1 MSFSYGHNH
10 HQLAVAGNSA
20 LLDVLSF
27 EGHESLSQPSDYA
40 IRFTSTDKTI
50 SPHTI
55 LMQQANFTLCD
66 PKTGEVLRTL
76 HGVIT
81 GFSRLSVSADEAHYS
96 VRLQPRLALLSRSH
110 QTRFWQDMSVPQ
122 IVENILRER
131 HGMRGQDFLF
141 SLSQESPRREQVMQ
155 YAEDDLTFIRRILAE
170 VGIWFRFTTDARLNI
185 DVVAFCDSRQGYQH
199 GLTLPA
205 VPVSGMHDSGAESVW
220 AMYTLAN
227 VVTQSVTTR
236 NYNYRDALADMDAQA
251 DVTRDDSTTY
261 GEAYHYADNY
271 ARAGDGYQP
280 VPESESGV
288 FYARLHHER
297 ALSQQTRMEATTSS
311 VLPAPGVVL
320 SVTGDAPEAF
330 SKGMLIT
337 GLTSRAARDAGL
349 VVTLDGI
356 PAGADYAFRPPL
368 VNKPVLAGVLPARIT
383 STQNNAPYAHI
394 DKHGRY
400 KVQFNADRDTWPQG
414 EESLWVRQ
422 SRPYAG
428 DTYGMHLP
436 LLAGT
441 EVHIAF
447 ENGDPDRPYIT
458 GVMHDSSHPDPVTIR
473 NDHRNILRTPSGN
486 EIRLDD
492 TRDKEHIR
500 ITTEYG
506 GKSQLSLGHIVD
518 DSGDSQSQN
527 RQRGEGFELRTDS
540 YGAVRAA
547 KGLFVTADGQPEA
560 QGKQPDMAAMLAE
573 LREMTD
579 EVAKLSADAATATAN
594 PADMAARL
602 SLMNERVSELNAA
615 VIAMHAPDGV
625 ALTSGG
631 HLQLSAKANLMA
643 DAGRNADISVKRNL
657 FLGIGDSLSAFVRR
671 AGMKLIANQGAVRI
685 EAQHDQMALLARK
698 SLSIVSTE
706 DEIKLSA
713 KKITLN
719 GGGSYITLDAHAI
732 ESGTSGEYRTRA
744 SHYSRRARAKM
755 PVAAPESPV
764 SEPGRQKKAEKR
776 RSSD

>member
-1 MSFSYGHNH
+1 MSHSYGHNH
-10 HQLAVAGNSA
+10 HQLAIAGHSA
-20 LLDVLSF
+20 PLDVLSF
-27 EGHESLSQPSDYA
+27 EGHESLSQPSDYT
-40 IRFTSTDKTI
+40 IRFTSTDKAI
-50 SPHTI
+50 SPQSM
-55 LMQQANFTLCD
+55 LMQQAGFTLCGL
-66 PKTGEVLRTL
+66 KTREVLRPL

-81 GFSRLSVSADEAHYS
+81 GFARLSVSADEAQYS
-96 VRLQPRLALLSRSH
+96 VTLQPRLALLSRSH
-110 QTRFWQDMSVPQ
+110 QTRIWQNMSVPQ
-122 IVENILRER
+122 IVEHILREH
-131 HGMRGQDFLF
+131 HGMHGQDFLF
-141 SLSQESPRREQVMQ
+141 SLAQGYPRREQVMQ

-170 VGIWFRFTTDARLNI
+170 VGIWFRFTTDTRLNI
-185 DVVAFCDSRQGYQH
+185 DVVEFYDSKQGYQR

-205 VPVSGMHDSGAESVW
+205 VPASGMHDSGTESVW
-220 AMYTLAN
+220 GMSTLAK

-251 DVTRDDSTTY
+251 DVTRNDSTTY

-271 ARAGDGYQP
+271 ASAGDGYQP
-280 VPESESGV
+280 VVESESGV

-297 ALSQQTRMEATTSS
+297 ALSQQTRMEAITSS
-311 VLPAPGVVL
+311 VLPAPGQVL
-320 SVTGDAPEAF
+320 SVTGDAPEVF

-337 GLTSRAARDAGL
+337 GLTSRAARDASL
-349 VVTLDGI
+349 VLTLEGI
-356 PAGADYAFRPPL
+356 PAGADYTFRPWL
-368 VNKPVLAGVLPARIT
+368 VDKPVMAGVLSARIT
-383 STQNNAPYAHI
+383 STQDHDLYAHI
-394 DKHGRY
+394 DKYGRY
-400 KVQFNADRDTWPQG
+400 KVQFNADRDTWTQG

-428 DTYGMHLP
+428 DTYGLHLP

-447 ENGDPDRPYIT
+447 ENGDADRPYIV
-458 GVMHDSSHPDPVTIR
+458 GVLHDSAHTDPVTIR

-492 TRDKEHIR
+492 TRDKEHICM
-500 ITTEYG
+500 TTEYG
-506 GKSQLSLGHIVD
+506 GKSQLNLGHVVED
-518 DSGDSQSQN
+518 NGDSQSQN
-527 RQRGEGFELRTDS
+527 RPRGEGFELRTDS
-540 YGAVRAA
+540 YGAIRAA
-547 KGLFVTADGQPEA
+547 KGLFVTADGQPKA
-560 QGKQPDMAAMLAE
+560 QGKQSDMTAMLAE
-573 LREMTD
+573 LRQMAD
-579 EVAKLSADAATATAN
+579 EVAKLSTDAATATAN
-594 PADMAARL
+594 PADMVTRL

-631 HLQLSAKANLMA
+631 HLQLSAKENLIA
-643 DAGRNADISVKRNL
+643 DAGKNADISVKKSFFVGVGN
-657 FLGIGDSLSAFVRR
+657 SLSAFARK

-732 ESGTSGEYRTRA
+732 ESGTLGEYRTRA
-744 SHYSRRARAKM
+744 NHYGRQDRAKM

-764 SEPGRQKKAEKR
+764 RASCQQKKAGKR
-776 RSSD
+776 QLSD

>member
-1 MSFSYGHNH
+1 MNFSYGHNH
-10 HQLAVAGNSA
+10 HQLTIAENSA
-20 LLDVLSF
+20 PLDVLSF

-40 IRFTSTDKTI
+40 IRFTSTDKAI
-50 SPHTI
+50 SPHAM
-55 LMQQANFTLCD
+55 LMQQADFTLCD
-66 PKTGEVLRTL
+66 PKTREVLRTL

-81 GFSRLSVSADEAHYS
+81 GFSLLSVSADEAQYS

-110 QTRFWQDMSVPQ
+110 QTRIWQDMSVPQ
-122 IVENILRER
+122 IVENILRKR

-141 SLSQESPRREQVMQ
+141 SLSQEYPRREQVMQ

-170 VGIWFRFTTDARLNI
+170 VGIWFRFTTDTRLNI
-185 DVVAFCDSRQGYQH
+185 DVVEFCDSRQSYQR

-220 AMYTLAN
+220 GMTTLAK
-227 VVTQSVTTR
+227 VVTQSVVTR
-236 NYNYRDALADMDAQA
+236 TYNYRDALADMDAQA
-251 DVTRDDSTTY
+251 DVTRNDSTTY

-271 ARAGDGYQP
+271 ASTGDAYHP
-280 VPESESGV
+280 VPETESGV

-297 ALSQQTRMEATTSS
+297 ALSQQTRMEATTTS
-311 VLPAPGVVL
+311 VLPVPGQVL
-320 SVTGDAPEAF
+320 TVTGDAPEAF

-337 GLTSRAARDAGL
+337 GLTSRAARDTSL
-349 VVTLDGI
+349 LLTLEGI
-356 PAGADYAFRPPL
+356 PAGAEYTFRPGL
-368 VNKPVLAGVLPARIT
+368 VDKPVMAGVLPARIT
-383 STQNNAPYAHI
+383 STQDNDLYAHI

-400 KVQFNADRDTWPQG
+400 KVQFNADRDTWTQG

-428 DTYGMHLP
+428 DTYGLHLP

-447 ENGDPDRPYIT
+447 ENGDPDRPYIN
-458 GVMHDSSHPDPVTIR
+458 GVLHDSAHADPVTIR

-492 TRDKEHIR
+492 TRNKEHIR

-506 GKSQLSLGHIVD
+506 GKSQLNLGHVVD
-518 DSGDSQSQN
+518 DNGDSQSQN
-527 RQRGEGFELRTDS
+527 HLRGEGFELRTDS
-540 YGAVRAA
+540 YGAIRAA
-547 KGLFVTADGQPEA
+547 KGLFVTADGQSKA
-560 QGKQPDMAAMLAE
+560 QGKQTDMVAMLEA
-573 LREMTD
+573 LRQMTD
-579 EVAKLSADAATATAN
+579 EVATLSADAARATAN

-631 HLQLSAKANLMA
+631 HLQLSAKENLIA
-643 DAGRNADISVKRNL
+643 DAGKNADFSVKKN
-657 FLGIGDSLSAFVRR
+657 FFMGVGNSLSAFARK
-671 AGMKLIANQGAVRI
+671 AGMKLIANSGPVRI

-732 ESGTSGEYRTRA
+732 ESGTQGDYRTRA
-744 SHYSRRARAKM
+744 NHYSRQARAKM

-764 SEPGRQKKAEKR
+764 SEPGRQKHAQKR
-776 RSSD
+776 QSSD